1 MLVKKAS
8 AQAGTSMF
16 KGLLLSNRFLINEKL
31 SSGQFGQIF
40 TAKDQKRND
49 RIVIV
54 KISKDMKMNKGEFQI
69 LRNLNKLGQSENM
82 NFPKVLKGGKFTTK
96 FINQKND

>member
-1 MLVKKAS
+1 
-8 AQAGTSMF
+8 
-16 KGLLLSNRFLINEKL
+16 
-31 SSGQFGQIF
+31 
-40 TAKDQKRND
+40 
-49 RIVIV
+49 
-54 KISKDMKMNKGEFQI
+54 MKMNKGEFQI